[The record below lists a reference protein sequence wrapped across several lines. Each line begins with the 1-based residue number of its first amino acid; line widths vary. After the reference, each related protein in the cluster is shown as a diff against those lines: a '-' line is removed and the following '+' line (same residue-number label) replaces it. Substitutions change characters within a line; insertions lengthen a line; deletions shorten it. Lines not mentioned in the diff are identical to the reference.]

1 VEWFGSIPVRCVV
14 LLVVN
19 NYMFMAN
26 NPQITPVGD
35 RVLVREIEEESEEE
49 TTDAGIIIPETV
61 SEEDHNTTRGK
72 VVGVGE
78 GELKEDGE
86 RQPIPV
92 DQGDTVLFSW
102 GDQITMDGESYHI
115 VDSGNILATIS

>member
-1 VEWFGSIPVRCVV
+1 
-14 LLVVN
+14 
-19 NYMFMAN
+19 MFMAN

>member
-1 VEWFGSIPVRCVV
+1 
-14 LLVVN
+14 
-19 NYMFMAN
+19 MFMAH

-35 RVLVREIEEESEEE
+35 RVLVREITDESEEE

-61 SEEDHNTTRGK
+61 SEDDHNTTRGE
-72 VVGVGE
+72 VVAVGE
-78 GELKEDGE
+78 GELNDDGK

-92 DQGDTVLFSW
+92 DEGDTVLFSW
-102 GDQITMDGESYHI
+102 GDQITMDGEDYHI